1 MRNQQGEFLLIF
13 FFWSQD
19 ELKMKWGLQCM
30 HHITGVG
37 HCCAGAGK
45 GVSHTSQ
52 KYSECWIKDL
62 KVMWKTYR
70 EESRHAVMYSLTMLF
85 LMFISKWNTVWA
97 PVATR

>member
-1 MRNQQGEFLLIF
+1 
-13 FFWSQD
+13 
-19 ELKMKWGLQCM
+19 MKWGLQYM

>member
-62 KVMWKTYR
+62 KVMR
-70 EESRHAVMYSLTMLF
+70 RHTERKVGMQLCILSQCFF
-85 LMFISKWNTVWA
+85 LCLSVSGILCGLQ
-97 PVATR
+97 